1 MTLPA
6 PAFPEVAPLLQAL
19 VEHRQT
25 VVRQLS
31 GIPMASL
38 KAAMEKQAPLPEVPA
53 VPVSALRAWVETQ
66 VEPRFFLRTMY
77 EALTP
82 WGRETLLQKER
93 QDLKERQ
100 ESQTRS
106 LAEHFGVVQMEEASR
121 LPMEEAAFLN
131 ANDKD
136 LVKALVGRG
145 YFSAMPHNRN
155 VGRREGHGGPLAYPM
170 PGLAGQTVMVSDR
183 LGDYFDGMPTN
194 SHQLWDTVNDANK
207 GLYPDCFVHHEEQVY
222 TRWFVLLHETA
233 HCQFQ
238 HITHPFAPSEGRMS
252 PEQAAA
258 MDRWL
263 VGPLAVGSRN
273 GRTLLDENHSDV
285 LAAMLLLEAT
295 GHAPKALTALQ
306 RRLKDRQVVRE
317 KADKEMLEAIG
328 NGRRLAGEFAC
339 VHATDFALER
349 ALSRA
354 DEWKGASPERLRA
367 LACQYASDGLL
378 DFLDVSRPVPTGEN
392 VGNVLANNFL
402 PPEPQEGAFFDH
414 LTKMVWSYA
423 FGGKPLESLDHQSN
437 PAMATVLA
445 ALWEEV
451 LPSLRKELSKDMPNA
466 PVPGQ
471 TIGGALRGLYPA
483 AMVELDRFLAK
494 QEVQIGLQDQPCF
507 EEVRIAF
514 HADRALLQQALG
526 LPVAPV
532 TQLSIHE
539 WRASREAGLPPHEQ
553 EAKVSMT
560 EPHPGAPRA

>member
-19 VEHRQT
+19 VDHRQT

-38 KAAMEKQAPLPEVPA
+38 KAAMEKQVPLPEVPA

-82 WGRETLLQKER
+82 WGREALLQKER
-93 QDLKERQ
+93 QDLKQRQ
-100 ESQTRS
+100 ENQVRS
-106 LAEHFGVVQMEEASR
+106 LAEHLGIVQMGEASV

-131 ANDKD
+131 ANDKA
-136 LVKALVGRG
+136 LIKALVDRG

-207 GLYPDCFVHHEEQVY
+207 GLYPDCFINHEEQIY

-238 HITHPFAPSEGRMS
+238 HITHPFAPSEGRVS

-258 MDRWL
+258 LDRWL

-295 GHAPKALTALQ
+295 GHDPKALQALQ
-306 RRLKDRQVVRE
+306 RRLKDRRIVRE
-317 KADKEMLEAIG
+317 QADKETLEAIG
-328 NGRRLAGEFAC
+328 QGRSLAGQFAC

-349 ALSRA
+349 TLA
-354 DEWKGASPERLRA
+354 DVKEWKGSSPERLRA

-378 DFLDVSRPVPTGEN
+378 DFLDASRQVPTGEN
-392 VGNVLANNFL
+392 VGTALANNFL

-437 PAMATVLA
+437 PAMAAVLA

-466 PVPGQ
+466 HVPGQ
-471 TIGGALRGLYPA
+471 TIGGALRGLYPE
-483 AMVELDRFLAK
+483 AMMELDQFLVK
-494 QEVQIGLQDQPCF
+494 QQTQIGLMRQPCF
-507 EEVRIAF
+507 EEIRAAF
-514 HADRALLQQALG
+514 HADIALLQEALG

-532 TQLSIHE
+532 TQLSINE
-539 WRASREAGLPPHEQ
+539 WRTSREAGLPSHEQ
-553 EAKVSMT
+553 EEKASVGDPRST
-560 EPHPGAPRA
+560 APRP